1 VIYMILMA
9 ILALLV
15 AIFALQNTMVVE
27 LSFLAWSFTTNL
39 VVVIIGAAVMG
50 MIIASLWGLKLKAQH
65 MWRNMKKNNEIS
77 GLEEER
83 NLLRKKV
90 EQLTADNAKFQETI
104 KQGLQSL
111 DGTKTD
117 VKTEAHKQ

>member
-1 VIYMILMA
+1 VIYMIIMA

-27 LSFLAWSFTTNL
+27 LTFLAWSFTTNL

-90 EQLTADNAKFQETI
+90 EQLTADNAKFKETI
-104 KQGLQSL
+104 KQSLQSL

-117 VKTEAHKQ
+117 VKPEVHKQ

>member
-1 VIYMILMA
+1 MIYMILMA